1 MRHADNPER
10 KNGGTT
16 LRRFEE
22 MRQLTFRHSQSF
34 VFFVP
39 YAINAGQSEANLPAL
54 VIALIALL
62 VGLLPLLV
70 FLVIVVIAR
79 TRRKKVGRC

>member
-1 MRHADNPER
+1 
-10 KNGGTT
+10 
-16 LRRFEE
+16 
-22 MRQLTFRHSQSF
+22 MRQLTFRHPQGF

-39 YAINAGQSEANLPAL
+39 YAINAAESEANLPAL

-70 FLVIVVIAR
+70 FLVIVVIAW